1 MKNLLKTGLFCI
13 VVLFLFPAC
22 SRGGYSQSQYQKAA
36 YDDTRALYNTGA
48 VYETSLSWEGTGY
61 NPEAPAGIDG
71 QIPPVFRGMSN
82 LYGSRMSASVN
93 TTDEAPA
100 PEPSAPAAAEPA
112 AATETQ
118 SRKLIKRADIRLR
131 VDDPEAAEKPLLE
144 LMEKY
149 DAWPASTG
157 VYENSRNYS
166 IRVPSG
172 SYDDMLAEL
181 IGMGRVLRRTE
192 NAEDVTLRYYD
203 LESLLATKVELL
215 ATYRGYLAK
224 ASNIDEIMIV
234 ENRIADLQREI
245 ERTGTQFRNLANL
258 VDYSTINVDIIG
270 PVSAGSYSE
279 PTLGDKLKEL
289 FGSFGNVASSTLVA
303 LMGIII
309 YGIPAVLI
317 FILLFWLLFGKIGL
331 LKKLMILATGKKA
344 KKTPVE

>member
-1 MKNLLKTGLFCI
+1 MKNLLKTGLLII

-22 SRGGYSQSQYQKAA
+22 SRGGYSESSYRQKAA
-36 YDDTRALYNTGA
+36 AYASESSYDYRDYYRDSI
-48 VYETSLSWEGTGY
+48 SLESAGWEEAGFS
-61 NPEAPAGIDG
+61 PEAPAGVDG
-71 QIPPVFRGMSN
+71 QTPPVFRDMSN
-82 LYGSRMSASVN
+82 LYGRMTVSENDA
-93 TTDEAPA
+93 APA
-100 PEPSAPAAAEPA
+100 TGPSSP
-112 AATETQ
+112 AATEPAVQ
-118 SRKLIKRADIRLR
+118 SRKLVKRADIRLR

-149 DAWPASTG
+149 DAWTASTG
-157 VYENSRNYS
+157 VYENSRSYS

-172 SYDDMLAEL
+172 SYDALLAEL
-181 IGMGRVLRRTE
+181 VGIGRVLRRTE

-215 ATYRGYLAK
+215 ATYRGYLAR
-224 ASNIDEIMIV
+224 ARNIEEIMTV

-258 VDYSTINVDIIG
+258 VDYSTIDVDITG
-270 PVSAGSYSE
+270 PVSAGSYSA

-289 FGSFGNVASSTLVA
+289 FGSFGNVASSMLVA

-331 LKKLMILATGKKA
+331 LKKLMILAAGKKA
-344 KKTPVE
+344 KKTTVE